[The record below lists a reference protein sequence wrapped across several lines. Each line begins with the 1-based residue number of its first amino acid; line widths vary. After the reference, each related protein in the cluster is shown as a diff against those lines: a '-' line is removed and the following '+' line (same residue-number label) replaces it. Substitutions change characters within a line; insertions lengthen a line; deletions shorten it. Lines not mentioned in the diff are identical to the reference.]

1 MRLEEQ
7 QETGMVL
14 ALEIAEQ
21 ENSVTITWRVLVH
34 ARNPLVVRKSPE
46 MVQAKEI
53 VRVRLN
59 FAI

>member
-21 ENSVTITWRVLVH
+21 ENSVTITWRVLLR
-34 ARNPLVVRKSPE
+34 AQSPLVVHKSPE
-46 MVQAKEI
+46 MVQAMEI
-53 VRVRLN
+53 VRVRMN

>member
-7 QETGMVL
+7 QETGLVL

-34 ARNPLVVRKSPE
+34 AQSPLVVRKSPE

>member
-1 MRLEEQ
+1 
-7 QETGMVL
+7 MVL

-21 ENSVTITWRVLVH
+21 ENSVIITWRVLLH
-34 ARNPLVVRKSPE
+34 AQSPLVVRKSPE

-53 VRVRLN
+53 VRVRMN

>member
-1 MRLEEQ
+1 
-7 QETGMVL
+7 MVL

-34 ARNPLVVRKSPE
+34 ARNPLVVRKSPA

-53 VRVRLN
+53 VRVRMN

>member
-34 ARNPLVVRKSPE
+34 AQSPLVVRKSPA
-46 MVQAKEI
+46 MAQAKEI
-53 VRVRLN
+53 VRV
-59 FAI
+59 